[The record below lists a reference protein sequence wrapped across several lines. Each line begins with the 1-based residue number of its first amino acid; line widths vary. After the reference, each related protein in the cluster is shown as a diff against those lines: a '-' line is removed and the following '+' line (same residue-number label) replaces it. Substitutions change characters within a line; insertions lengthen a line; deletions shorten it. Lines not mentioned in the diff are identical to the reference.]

1 MLGYGVSK
9 AAAHH
14 FVQTLGATTGLSV
27 STKSLR
33 EQGRKVRRHAE
44 YLDSL
49 TVVGILPT
57 MLDTATNRAANPNLD
72 LDQCTKPLEIAKEI
86 GTWLS
91 SPPLRP
97 HSGSLIKVFTNP
109 EGTQFHLV
117 R

>member
-1 MLGYGVSK
+1 MIGYGVSK

-14 FVQTLGATTGLSV
+14 YVQTLGATTGLSV
-27 STKSLR
+27 TTKSQRR
-33 EQGRKVRRHAE
+33 EGKKVRRHAP

-49 TVVGILPT
+49 TVVGVLPT
-57 MLDTATNRAANPNLD
+57 MLDTPSNRATNPDIDFDA
-72 LDQCTKPLEIAKEI
+72 CTKPLDIAKEI
-86 GTWLS
+86 GTWVE

-97 HSGSLIKVFTNP
+97 HSGSLVKVFTGP